1 MQSFDSW
8 KMRWKLLLRREREN
22 GLLDAELQF
31 HLDQQIAENR
41 SLGMTGQEA
50 RQAALRSFGNPLV
63 IRQQTHETWRW
74 MGLERLLQD
83 VRFAL
88 RQIAR
93 APGFAVIA
101 ILILALGIG
110 ANNAVFTLTHA
121 LLLRSLPVARPEELV
136 RLALEFPDADAR
148 SKNVP
153 LNLPFIEAIGSRA
166 HSFNGVFG
174 WSVYDFV
181 FKDGA
186 DIHGIHGATVSG
198 NTFAVLGLKPAA
210 GRLLNARDDQPG
222 GGPDGWAAVISYR
235 KWVENYNAD
244 PGVVGKHVTV
254 TDHPVT
260 IVGVAPAGFEGTLV
274 AEHPDIY
281 LPLEFDAALNGEE
294 GLHTGMRLWL
304 TTFARLKPG
313 VSRRQAEAEIRAEL
327 PAFLDVVLPPQARH
341 MPRAAQIQMDVD
353 PASTG
358 WSELRLQYTR
368 PLLLLQLLVGAVLLI
383 CCANLSGLFLAR
395 ASARQQEFAIRGA
408 LGAPRGR
415 LVRQLL
421 VESLLLA
428 LPGAVLGVG
437 LAWVAGPW
445 ILHALGN
452 RQAEESLSARP
463 DLAILAVTALC
474 ALLCAVLFGMAPAWT
489 ASRMSVE
496 AGLRL
501 NRRTSVGG
509 AGVRRFFV
517 PFQVALSLALVVV
530 ASLLGSTVAHLRM
543 QDSGYKTRNVSFYI
557 ADFNRLPEKGNDL
570 VAVYRRIVARMR
582 TMPGVEEASVAEIPP
597 LLGWQSW
604 AVFDAV
610 GAKQNATP
618 TKEPS
623 GSHVNRIGSHFLS
636 AVGIPVLLG
645 RDLRDDIS
653 DDSSCLLN
661 QSGAAHFFPG
671 ESPLGKSLRQTL
683 NDPETFKEIFSTC
696 DVVGITAD
704 SKYDSLHNDHPAIIY
719 LPLTAKT
726 EALPRM
732 FFVIHGSSE
741 QANSVAYKT
750 ALREIAPTSPETDP
764 FQFQQQ
770 FNDSIAREQLLSVLS
785 GFFAILGLLLSIIG
799 IYGLVA
805 WTVNQRTME
814 IGLRMALGATRGR
827 VFGLVMRQ
835 IAGVLAAGV
844 IVGAIAAGF
853 AAHGVRTFLFEVKPG
868 NPLVFLGAAA
878 VLLIFGLAAA
888 ALPARKALNIDP
900 MDALRAE

>member
-1 MQSFDSW
+1 MQWLDRLT
-8 KMRWKLLLRREREN
+8 MRVRRLFHQDRET

-41 SLGMTGQEA
+41 LLGMEEREA
-50 RQAALRSFGNPLV
+50 RLAALRSFGNPLV
-63 IRQQTHETWRW
+63 VRQQTHETWRW
-74 MGLERLLQD
+74 MGVERMLQD

-121 LLLRSLPVARPEELV
+121 LLLRNLPVARPEELV
-136 RLALEFPDADAR
+136 RLALEFPDDDAR

-153 LNLPFIEAIGSRA
+153 LNLPFTEAIGSRA
-166 HSFNGVFG
+166 RSFNGVFG

-186 DIHGIHGATVSG
+186 EIHGIHGATVSG
-198 NTFAVLGLKPAA
+198 NTFEVLGLKPAA
-210 GRLLNARDDQPG
+210 GRLLHAGDDRPG

-235 KWVENYNAD
+235 RWEENYNAD
-244 PGVVGKHVTV
+244 PRVVGKHVTV

-260 IVGVAPAGFEGTLV
+260 IVGVAPEGFEGTLV

-294 GLHTGMRLWL
+294 GLHAGMRLWL

-313 VSRRQAEAEIRAEL
+313 VNRRQAQAEMRVLL
-327 PAFLDVVLPPQARH
+327 PGILDVVLPPQARH

-428 LPGAVLGVG
+428 VPGAVLGVG

-452 RQAEESLSARP
+452 RQAETSLSARP

-530 ASLLGSTVAHLRM
+530 ASLLGSTVVHLRT
-543 QDSGYKTRNVSFYI
+543 QDSGYKTKNVSFYI
-557 ADFNRLPEKGNDL
+557 ADFNRLPEKGDDL
-570 VAVYRRIVARMR
+570 VAMYRRVAARLR
-582 TMPGVEEASVAEIPP
+582 TMPGVEDASVAEIPP

-604 AVFDAV
+604 AVFEAA
-610 GAKQNATP
+610 GAKTTSP
-618 TKEPS
+618 TKEPN
-623 GSHVNRIGSHFLS
+623 GSHVNRIGSRFLS
-636 AVGIPVLLG
+636 AVGVPILLG
-645 RDLRDDIS
+645 RDLRDDVS
-653 DDSSCLLN
+653 DDGSCLLN

-671 ESPLGKSLRQTL
+671 ESALGRSLRQTL
-683 NDPETFKEIFSTC
+683 NDPETFKETFTTC
-696 DVVGITAD
+696 EVVGITGD

-719 LPLTAKT
+719 LPVTAQT
-726 EALPRM
+726 EALSRL

-750 ALREIAPTSPETDP
+750 ALGEIAPASPETDP

-785 GFFAILGLLLSIIG
+785 GFFAVLGLLLSAIG

-814 IGLRMALGATRGR
+814 IGLRMALGATKGR

-835 IAGVLAAGV
+835 IAGVLVVGM
-844 IVGAIAAGF
+844 IVGAVAAGF
-853 AAHGVRTFLFEVKPG
+853 AAHGVRTFLYGVKAG
-868 NPLVFLGAAA
+868 NPWVFLGAAG
-878 VLLIFGLAAA
+878 LLGCFGLVAAA
-888 ALPARKALNIDP
+888 VPARKAVEIDP
-900 MDALRAE
+900 MVALRAE

>member
-1 MQSFDSW
+1 MQWLDGLR
-8 KMRWKLLLRREREN
+8 MRVRLLIHRERES

-41 SLGMTGQEA
+41 SLGMSEAEA
-50 RQAALRSFGNPLV
+50 RLAALRSFGNPLV
-63 IRQQTHETWRW
+63 VRQQTHETWRW
-74 MGLERLLQD
+74 MGLERLIQD
-83 VRFAL
+83 MQFAM

-101 ILILALGIG
+101 VLILALGIG

-121 LLLRSLPVARPEELV
+121 LLLRSLPVTDPDQLV
-136 RLALEFPDADAR
+136 RLALHFPDDDAR
-148 SKNVP
+148 ARNVP
-153 LNLPFIEAIGSRA
+153 LNLPFIEAIEQRA
-166 HSFNGVFG
+166 HSFSGVFG

-181 FKDGA
+181 FKDGTE
-186 DIHGIHGATVSG
+186 IHGIHGATVSG
-198 NTFAVLGLKPAA
+198 NTFQVLGVKPAV
-210 GRLLNARDDQPG
+210 GRLLTAADDQRG

-235 KWVENYNAD
+235 RWVEAYNRD
-244 PGVVGKHVTV
+244 PKVVGRHVTV

-260 IVGVAPAGFEGTLV
+260 IVGVAAEGFEGTMV

-294 GLHTGMRLWL
+294 GLHAPMRLWL
-304 TTFARLKPG
+304 TTFARLKPQ
-313 VSRRQAEAEIRAEL
+313 VSRKEAGAEMNVLL
-327 PAFLDVVLPPQARH
+327 PGILDVVLPAQARH
-341 MPRAAQIQMDVD
+341 MPRAEQIRFDVD

-368 PLLLLQLLVGAVLLI
+368 PLLLLQMLVGAVLLI

-408 LGAPRGR
+408 LGAPRAR

-421 VESLLLA
+421 VESLMLS
-428 LPGAVLGVG
+428 LPGAALGVG

-445 ILHALGN
+445 ILHSLGN
-452 RQAEESLSARP
+452 RQAEMSLTARP
-463 DLAILAVTALC
+463 DLAVLSVSVLC

-530 ASLLGSTVAHLRM
+530 ASLLGSTLVHLRTE
-543 QDSGYKTRNVSFYI
+543 DSGYKTKNVSFYI
-557 ADFNRLPEKGNDL
+557 ADFNRLPEKGADL
-570 VAVYRRIVARMR
+570 VALYRRIVARMR

-604 AVFDAV
+604 AIFDAAGKKNSAPPKDPV
-610 GAKQNATP
+610 
-618 TKEPS
+618 
-623 GSHVNRIGSHFLS
+623 GSHVNRIGNRFLS
-636 AVGIPVLLG
+636 AVGVPVVLG
-645 RDLRDDIS
+645 RDLRDDVS
-653 DDSSCLLN
+653 DDNSCLVN
-661 QSGAAHFFPG
+661 ESGAAHFFPG
-671 ESPLGKSLRQTL
+671 ESALGRSLQQTVQ
-683 NDPETFKEIFSTC
+683 DPVTWKTSVLPCEI
-696 DVVGITAD
+696 VGITAD

-719 LPLTAKT
+719 LPMTAKT

-741 QANSVAYKT
+741 ETISVAYKT
-750 ALREIAPTSPETDP
+750 ALRELAPTSPETDP
-764 FQFQQQ
+764 FQFAQQ

-785 GFFAILGLLLSIIG
+785 GFFALLALLLSAIG

-814 IGLRMALGATRGR
+814 IGLRMALGATRGK

-844 IVGAIAAGF
+844 MVGAIAAGF
-853 AAHGVRTFLFEVKPG
+853 AAHGVRTFLYEVKAGDPR
-868 NPLVFLGAAA
+868 VFLGAAG
-878 VLLIFGLAAA
+878 LLVGFGLAAA
-888 ALPARKALNIDP
+888 AIPARKAVEIDP